1 MGKGPRRR
9 NKDQTSQKE
18 GKLPPGVTWED
29 YMVGEQVF
37 SRWIWADGILRE
49 EICTGAEEDE
59 STHVRPGHG
68 SLATRGPRGYSGAS
82 GVQS

>member
-1 MGKGPRRR
+1 
-9 NKDQTSQKE
+9 
-18 GKLPPGVTWED
+18 
-29 YMVGEQVF
+29 MVGEQEF
-37 SRWIWADGILRE
+37 SRWIWAEGILRE